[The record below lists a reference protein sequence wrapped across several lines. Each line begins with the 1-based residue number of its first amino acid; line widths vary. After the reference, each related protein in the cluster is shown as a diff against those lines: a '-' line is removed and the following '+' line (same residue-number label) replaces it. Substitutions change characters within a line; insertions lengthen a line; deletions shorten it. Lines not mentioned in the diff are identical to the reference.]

1 MRVLPP
7 PDPGYCTWENPK
19 GQFIL
24 HQGVE
29 KDMKTLE
36 LETMRCEV
44 DGQLGRLR
52 LNRPQALNAAN
63 WSWVQDLVTATNY
76 LAQNAEIHVI
86 IVSGEGRAFCS
97 GLDTKELARGN
108 LTIDWFAT
116 WEHGVT
122 ALANLNAITICA
134 IQGYCLGG
142 GLQVALACDLRIA
155 SSDAILSIPAVREGL
170 VAALGPM
177 RLTRLIG
184 AGPAK
189 QLCLLGHRFGPEE
202 GLSLGLINEVVAPG
216 KLEERALAMAQELLA
231 IPFTALMH
239 TKRQIDSAMDFDEK
253 TLMTKFVAAQEDC
266 LRSQEHKQVMAA
278 YLEEL
283 AKRGKIKS

>member
-1 MRVLPP
+1 MA
-7 PDPGYCTWENPK
+7 
-19 GQFIL
+19 
-24 HQGVE
+24 
-29 KDMKTLE
+29 TLE

-44 DGQLGRLR
+44 NGQLGRLR

-63 WSWVQDLVTATNY
+63 WAWVHDLVTATNY

-116 WEHGVT
+116 WEQGVT
-122 ALANLNAITICA
+122 TLANLNAITICA

-155 SSDAILSIPAVREGL
+155 STDAILSIPAVREGL

-202 GLSLGLINEVVAPG
+202 GLALGLINEVVAPD
-216 KLEERALAMAQELLA
+216 KLEERALTMAQELLT
-231 IPFTALMH
+231 IPFTALLY
-239 TKRQIDSAMDFDEK
+239 TKRQIDSAMDFDE
-253 TLMTKFVAAQEDC
+253 TTHMTKFVAAQEDC
-266 LRSQEHKQVMAA
+266 LRSQEHKAVMAA
-278 YLEEL
+278 YLEEMV
-283 AKRGKIKS
+283 KRGKIKS